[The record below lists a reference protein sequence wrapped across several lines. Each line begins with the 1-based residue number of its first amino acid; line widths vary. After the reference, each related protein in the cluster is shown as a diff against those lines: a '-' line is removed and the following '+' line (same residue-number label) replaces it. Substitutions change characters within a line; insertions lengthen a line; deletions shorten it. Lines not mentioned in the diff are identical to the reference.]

1 MRLGFL
7 TFKRRTAKE
16 LLALDD
22 AALKKIVAVSD
33 EYWLALYKP
42 VTDVVVSCVSV
53 FDGNKSNL
61 LSDYA
66 DQFVRLVRR
75 SKGGVQDDPLLVH
88 LYTFGLVVSFSV
100 IYVSRL
106 ASDFEFHAISSDKKT
121 AGDRT
126 IFFPWFNTPSKAEL
140 KIRKAER
147 VFPAYVNGFTIINRM
162 VSDVGWKWLLGNKVV
177 LKAMIDAIYTNGE
190 SGVFSGVLAEIRK
203 PSLTERGQSPVSSV
217 FTEKQSMTTGVDS
230 GPAPSIDDLIN
241 NLGGGE
247 EFSLDDLLSG
257 NAVTDKAGT
266 KPESPPEAVSTDMLD
281 LSVFDS
287 EPLVT
292 ETPIK
297 NTPADKVLQPA
308 LDNSSSDTQPEK
320 IWHAKLNGDDHASI
334 QNTPDTKVSADDAL
348 DEFQAF
354 LNSVSDASSLDA
366 GEVGEQSPNDEVSY
380 DFDDNATEFGSTLE
394 HPISDALD
402 GLIQADA
409 NNAENSLLFSN
420 ESSLASEFVQWCC
433 KKLKFYDG
441 ATGLYPLKHN
451 NVFVIAVDIDA
462 GIKAYVNDD
471 YDLENDSQVIS
482 VAEEVHTDIAMSSLW
497 IPNSEGGEVWT
508 LFLGNDKYKVILV
521 KPDSETGLTPL
532 EPLLYQL
539 GEESS

>member
-7 TFKRRTAKE
+7 NFKRPSAKE
-16 LLALDD
+16 RFALDD

-33 EYWLALYKP
+33 EYWNALYKP
-42 VTDVVVSCVSV
+42 VTDVVISCVSV
-53 FDGNKSNL
+53 FDNNKSSL

-106 ASDFEFHAISSDKKT
+106 SSDFEFHAISSDKKT
-121 AGDRT
+121 AGERT
-126 IFFPWFNTPSKAEL
+126 IFFPWFNTPTKAEL
-140 KIRKAER
+140 KIKKAER

-177 LKAMIDAIYTNGE
+177 LKAMIDAIYSNGE
-190 SGVFSGVLAEIRK
+190 SGVFSGVLAELRK
-203 PSLTERGQSPVSSV
+203 PSLSDRSHSVVSSV
-217 FTEKQSMTTGVDS
+217 VTEKQAMPSASDS

-247 EFSLDDLLSG
+247 DFSLDDLLSG
-257 NAVTDKAGT
+257 NANPTTEKAPGRPASVSDVDNTD
-266 KPESPPEAVSTDMLD
+266 SLD
-281 LSVFDS
+281 LSVFDT
-287 EPLVT
+287 EPFLSDSSNKTQLT
-292 ETPIK
+292 EEIH
-297 NTPADKVLQPA
+297 
-308 LDNSSSDTQPEK
+308 SSNGDPQPEK
-320 IWHAKLNGDDHASI
+320 IWHAKLNTDSAENI
-334 QNTPDTKVSADDAL
+334 QSNTGAAVSADDAL

-354 LNSVSDASSLDA
+354 LNSVSDASASSLNAD
-366 GEVGEQSPNDEVSY
+366 EFVGQSPSGETSY
-380 DFDDNATEFGSTLE
+380 DFDDSAKEDGVSTALE
-394 HPISDALD
+394 QPMSD
-402 GLIQADA
+402 GLVQDAA

-441 ATGLYPLKHN
+441 ASGLYPLKHN
-451 NVFVIAVDIDA
+451 NTFVIAVDVDA

-497 IPNSEGGEVWT
+497 LPNGEGGEIWT
-508 LFLGNDKYKVILV
+508 LFIGNDKYKVILV
-521 KPDSETGLTPL
+521 KPDSEAGLTAL
-532 EPLLYQL
+532 DPLLYQL